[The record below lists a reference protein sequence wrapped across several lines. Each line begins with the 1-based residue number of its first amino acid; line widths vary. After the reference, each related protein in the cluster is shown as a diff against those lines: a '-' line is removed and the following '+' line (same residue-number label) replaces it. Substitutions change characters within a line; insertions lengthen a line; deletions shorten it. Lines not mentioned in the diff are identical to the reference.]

1 MKEKICII
9 ENCQNNIVAKG
20 FCNKHYLRFK
30 KYGDPLHSQH
40 KTGCLIDG
48 CVRKHSALGYCATH
62 HRRIMRH
69 GDPNYMSRKEPKFG
83 TLKERFDKS
92 YIVNKA
98 TGCWEWDC
106 QLFSTGYG
114 KIEYNDE
121 IGKRKCTPAH
131 RLSYRLYKGEIKDAL
146 QVCHKCDNRKCVNPE
161 HLWLGTQK
169 DNVLD
174 MLQKGRHISGWS
186 GKFRRGK

>member
-1 MKEKICII
+1 
-9 ENCQNNIVAKG
+9 
-20 FCNKHYLRFK
+20 
-30 KYGDPLHSQH
+30 
-40 KTGCLIDG
+40 
-48 CVRKHSALGYCATH
+48 
-62 HRRIMRH
+62 MRH

-169 DNVLD
+169 ENTDD
-174 MLQKGRHISGWS
+174 MVKKGRGNKASGEKNGMS
-186 GKFRRGK
+186 KLTLENVKEIKNMLMKNITYQEIANMFHVSKSCINDIKSKRRWKYV